1 MVHIH
6 NGILLLSHKKNEI
19 LPSVATCMGL
29 EGIML
34 SEISQTQRQILYDIT
49 DMWCLKNLQT
59 SEYNKKEADSQFRE
73 QTSSYQ

>member
-19 LPSVATCMGL
+19 LPSVATWMGL

-34 SEISQTQRQILYDIT
+34 SEINQTQRQILYDIT

-59 SEYNKKEADSQFRE
+59 SEYNKKEADSQIRE
-73 QTSSYQ
+73 QTSGYQ